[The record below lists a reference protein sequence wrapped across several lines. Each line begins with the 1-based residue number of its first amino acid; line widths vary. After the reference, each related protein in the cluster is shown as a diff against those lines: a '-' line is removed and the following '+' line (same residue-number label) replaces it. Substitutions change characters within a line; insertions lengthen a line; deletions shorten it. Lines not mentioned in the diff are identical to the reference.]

1 MKTDYSGDTALYR
14 IICELD
20 KLSERGVKGSRGLD
34 CAFGEAGKGEAAGTE
49 NAPGDVKGGTGP
61 EFSVS
66 AVRQHCTVKT
76 DWIERI
82 ENAMPYV
89 EKAVEQSRSLLRK
102 EGDVVRIDK
111 AKHFSKES
119 ITHLAKNS
127 SAIKR
132 VEEGKVFPEEIYV
145 TENEDEFAIYENRFL
160 YMVLGQLRSFVS
172 LRLSEIKKAAE
183 GNGICIKVSCS
194 GSKSG
199 ESASYYLEMKESSRS
214 GSFASSADFRETV
227 ARIEEILDRTDGLL
241 AVQLMRD
248 LATAPK
254 LIPPVIR
261 TNIIKNNTDFAAVF
275 ELHSYMNVVG
285 DAGFEVER
293 EETGLEKLDRHTRNV
308 IRMTALIQLFA
319 GYQGAFENWEYWRK
333 ELEREDAELQLTKLL
348 QKNALIERK
357 RAELYASHLDETAYT
372 KLLEEKLAENTMEL
386 EKTLNEKVELIGR
399 QIIQEEEQ
407 KRIEAENG
415 RLRQEIIDVR
425 ATSMRQ
431 IRETVEKKE
440 QEYREEIDLER
451 EKNLAALEAAKK
463 EWDEERSLLKGR
475 LRARGIADNDA
486 GSPEDISD
494 RAGFIELEKEK
505 EAFDRYFK
513 EQWKRNKRIIRKN
526 VRKAEEKAG
535 EDVK

>member
-1 MKTDYSGDTALYR
+1 MTVQQ
-14 IICELD
+14 I
-20 KLSERGVKGSRGLD
+20 
-34 CAFGEAGKGEAAGTE
+34 
-49 NAPGDVKGGTGP
+49 
-61 EFSVS
+61 SVF
-66 AVRQHCTVKT
+66 
-76 DWIERI
+76 
-82 ENAMPYV
+82 
-89 EKAVEQSRSLLRK
+89 L
-102 EGDVVRIDK
+102 
-111 AKHFSKES
+111 
-119 ITHLAKNS
+119 
-127 SAIKR
+127 
-132 VEEGKVFPEEIYV
+132 
-145 TENEDEFAIYENRFL
+145 ENRPGT
-160 YMVLGQLRSFVS
+160 M
-172 LRLSEIKKAAE
+172 AA
-183 GNGICIKVSCS
+183 
-194 GSKSG
+194 
-199 ESASYYLEMKESSRS
+199 
-214 GSFASSADFRETV
+214 F
-227 ARIEEILDRTDGLL
+227 
-241 AVQLMRD
+241 
-248 LATAPK
+248 
-254 LIPPVIR
+254 
-261 TNIIKNNTDFAAVF
+261 
-275 ELHSYMNVVG
+275 
-285 DAGFEVER
+285 
-293 EETGLEKLDRHTRNV
+293 
-308 IRMTALIQLFA
+308 
-319 GYQGAFENWEYWRK
+319 
-333 ELEREDAELQLTKLL
+333 TKLL

>member
-34 CAFGEAGKGEAAGTE
+34 CAFGEAEKGEAAGTE

-199 ESASYYLEMKESSRS
+199 ESASYYLEMKESSRNV
-214 GSFASSADFRETV
+214 SFASYADFRETV
-227 ARIEEILDRTDGLL
+227 TRI
-241 AVQLMRD
+241 
-248 LATAPK
+248 
-254 LIPPVIR
+254 
-261 TNIIKNNTDFAAVF
+261 
-275 ELHSYMNVVG
+275 
-285 DAGFEVER
+285 
-293 EETGLEKLDRHTRNV
+293 
-308 IRMTALIQLFA
+308 
-319 GYQGAFENWEYWRK
+319 
-333 ELEREDAELQLTKLL
+333 
-348 QKNALIERK
+348 
-357 RAELYASHLDETAYT
+357 
-372 KLLEEKLAENTMEL
+372 
-386 EKTLNEKVELIGR
+386 
-399 QIIQEEEQ
+399 
-407 KRIEAENG
+407 
-415 RLRQEIIDVR
+415 
-425 ATSMRQ
+425 
-431 IRETVEKKE
+431 
-440 QEYREEIDLER
+440 
-451 EKNLAALEAAKK
+451 
-463 EWDEERSLLKGR
+463 
-475 LRARGIADNDA
+475 
-486 GSPEDISD
+486 
-494 RAGFIELEKEK
+494 
-505 EAFDRYFK
+505 
-513 EQWKRNKRIIRKN
+513 
-526 VRKAEEKAG
+526 
-535 EDVK
+535 

>member
-34 CAFGEAGKGEAAGTE
+34 CAFGEAGIGEAAGTE
-49 NAPGDVKGGTGP
+49 NAPGDVKGSTGP

-132 VEEGKVFPEEIYV
+132 VEEGKVLPEEIYV
-145 TENEDEFAIYENRFL
+145 TENEEEFAIYENRFL